1 MISVCSLNILRRPL
15 HLGTI
20 PRHQHFLGGKAGVL
34 NLPTDS
40 SKKLQSEGGRSQKSW
55 KFANVLDGWSLMLA
69 SFSQGWPKTKW
80 PCDQNFFESVNYH
93 AIWTLTEKYG
103 KTSKWKISTS
113 ITNLEKEKR
122 YTEVIMVLKKRSFAW
137 LVHISIPP
145 IAVSRF
151 TVPTWDNF
159 MFIQFK
165 IQIFKCDELA
175 SHF

>member
-1 MISVCSLNILRRPL
+1 MLTESSR
-15 HLGTI
+15 
-20 PRHQHFLGGKAGVL
+20 KM
-34 NLPTDS
+34 PT
-40 SKKLQSEGGRSQKSW
+40 EGGRGQKSW
-55 KFANVLDGWSLMLA
+55 KFADVLDGWSLMLA
-69 SFSQGWPKTKW
+69 SCSQGWPKTKW
-80 PCDQNFFESVNYH
+80 PCDQNSFESMNYY
-93 AIWTLTEKYG
+93 ANWTLTEKYG

-165 IQIFKCDELA
+165 IQIFLYIYP
-175 SHF
+175 